1 MAGSIGT
8 APTNLWKFLG
18 NTKGQPFVPF
28 PAQAEALTTIKV
40 PWPGTRKEGKQ
51 AGQPYPSIFG
61 VNCGR
66 RFGKTTLMEK
76 LIWAGMVA
84 PDDFFGPPCV
94 RITADTEEHGRLSWD
109 KFIWHLMNTELRQLL
124 DTYSRERELV
134 TFVNGANA
142 QLLSANNPSTLAGNG
157 VTLYLIDEA
166 QYLSQAAWENLFP
179 TVGERS
185 GVIVAFGVSEGE
197 GPFRELCYK
206 GDRPEEYPDYLRLK
220 YPTWANPYFP
230 QHMLDR
236 ARKEYTPIRFNQLY
250 GAEWEG
256 ESGRVF
262 QNIHGVVDRQW
273 KFVQHPL
280 GFYYTEEFKP
290 GHKYYGGLDVAR
302 LQDWTVPTVFD
313 RSGRMIAWDRF
324 NAIDWEVQKARS
336 KAMFS
341 LYGSPA
347 ICIDSNG
354 VGDGIVEDW
363 RRHMNLIEY
372 KANSNEKKRY
382 LVDRWAV
389 RMIQGRCK
397 LPNFPLLVTE
407 HERFAAKRAKAE
419 GSSVIRYEAPAG
431 MTDDMVM
438 SCALANY
445 LIPKEIREDENRMLD
460 GAEDRQTGIW
470 ELL

>member
-1 MAGSIGT
+1 MSAQVFGT

-18 NTKGQPFVPF
+18 NSKDQPFVPF
-28 PAQAEALTTIKV
+28 PAQAEALATIKI
-40 PWPGTRKEGKQ
+40 PWPGPRKTGRLK
-51 AGQPYPSIFG
+51 GRPYPSIFG

-66 RFGKTTLMEK
+66 RLGKTTLMEK

-94 RITADTEEHGRLSWD
+94 KITADTEEHGRLSWD

-142 QLLSANNPSTLAGNG
+142 QLLSANNPSTLAGSG

-197 GPFRELCYK
+197 GPFREICYK

-230 QHMLDR
+230 KHMIER

-256 ESGRVF
+256 ESGKVF
-262 QNIHGVVDRQW
+262 QNIQGVLDR
-273 KFVQHPL
+273 KAEIKQHEL
-280 GFYYTEEFKP
+280 GFYYTEEYKP
-290 GHKYYGGLDVAR
+290 GHRYYGGLDVAR
-302 LQDWTVPTVFD
+302 LQDWTVPTVFT
-313 RSGRMIAWDRF
+313 REGRLVAWDRF
-324 NAIDWEVQKARS
+324 NAVDWEIQKARS
-336 KAMFS
+336 NALFK
-341 LYGSPA
+341 LYGNPS
-347 ICIDSNG
+347 ICVDSNG

-363 RRHMNLIEY
+363 RRMMNLTEY
-372 KANSNEKKRY
+372 KASSNAQKRT
-382 LVDRWAV
+382 LIDKWAV
-389 RMIQGRCK
+389 RIIQGRTK
-397 LPNFPLLVTE
+397 LPNFLTLVRE
-407 HERFAAKRAKAE
+407 HERYEAKRAKAD
-419 GSSVIRYEAPAG
+419 GSSVIRYDAPAG

-438 SCALANY
+438 SCALANW
-445 LIPKEIREDENRMLD
+445 LIPREVLPDER
-460 GAEDRQTGIW
+460 EPVPERQAGLW
-470 ELL
+470 ELF